1 MTSDSNL
8 FRSSS
13 QLEGAGY
20 VRRGTDWVRENG
32 AQPMQPA
39 FALAGGRDAAH
50 LDLSTGAM
58 RATERFVPL
67 YEAKMINF
75 FDHGFGSYGKRGADR
90 GFRVLP
96 ETTLTEYQNPH
107 FEPSPY
113 YWVSTVEVDKRV
125 PRHWQNRWLLI
136 FKDVTASTNERTA
149 IFSSIPLAG
158 VGHTSPI
165 ITIARPGLIPVFL
178 ANLNAVVVDYAART
192 KVGGL
197 HLTYSYLKQFP
208 ILPPAAYSDTDRAF
222 IAPKV
227 LELTYTSHS
236 MAPFA
241 RDLGFDGP
249 PFAWDEERRA
259 HLRAD
264 LDAWFA
270 LAYGLSR
277 DELRYVLDPKE
288 VMGADYPSE
297 TFRVLQKN
305 EIAKYGEYRTAR
317 LVMAAYGRLVSEG
330 MRPRMEGYR

>member
-1 MTSDSNL
+1 L
-8 FRSSS
+8 
-13 QLEGAGY
+13 
-20 VRRGTDWVRENG
+20 V
-32 AQPMQPA
+32 
-39 FALAGGRDAAH
+39 
-50 LDLSTGAM
+50 
-58 RATERFVPL
+58 
-67 YEAKMINF
+67 
-75 FDHGFGSYGKRGADR
+75 
-90 GFRVLP
+90 
-96 ETTLTEYQNPH
+96 
-107 FEPSPY
+107 
-113 YWVSTVEVDKRV
+113 
-125 PRHWQNRWLLI
+125 

-178 ANLNAVVVDYAART
+178 ANLNALVVDYAART

-208 ILPPAAYSDTDRAF
+208 ILPPTAYSDTDRAF

-241 RDLGFDGP
+241 HDLDFDGP

-259 HLRAD
+259 RLRGD
-264 LDAWFA
+264 LDAWYA

-305 EIAKYGEYRTAR
+305 EIVRYGEYRTAR
-317 LVMAAYGRLVSEG
+317 LVMAAYDRLVSEG
-330 MRPRMEGYR
+330 MRPRIEGYR